1 MLNVVLDTNIFLS
14 AFIYQGMTKIIT
26 DLILENK
33 IALYISAKLK
43 AEILRKFKEFGADKE
58 TVVNLQLFLHERGIL
73 VSPKIKISVCRDPN
87 DNFLL
92 ELAETAKADYI
103 ITRDKDLL
111 ELPHAA
117 WKDTKIIKPEE
128 FLPFLRSANILH

>member
-128 FLPFLRSANILH
+128 FLPFLRSANILN